1 MKSYVSQIE
10 WYTKMIRK
18 NPEWEF
24 AGVFADKG
32 KSGLGLN
39 DRSEFNKMI
48 KKAMKGEIDLI
59 ITKSVSRFSRNTL
72 DSLNSIRKLKERKIA
87 VYFEKEDINTLD
99 EKADC

>member
-32 KSGLGLN
+32 KSVLGLN

-48 KKAMKGEIDLI
+48 KKAMKEEIDLI
-59 ITKSVSRFSRNTL
+59 IT
-72 DSLNSIRKLKERKIA
+72 
-87 VYFEKEDINTLD
+87 
-99 EKADC
+99 